1 MSGVKEAVKKEER
14 ELKDKLTDILGQKLN
29 RQLLYYL
36 DICTRC
42 SLCKE
47 ACHIY
52 KATGRPEHVP
62 SYRAEALRRIY
73 KRCFTPGGKHA
84 PGLGEAAEIDEKSL
98 EELRQAAYACTGC
111 RRCMVYCP
119 FGIDITWLNSAAKA
133 MLVAAGKAPEI
144 LEQLTDAAIIKGE
157 NIEIYKDLMI
167 DQIKELEAELKEK
180 TKDPQ
185 AIIPID
191 KEGADVLYVALA
203 GAHSILPAAI
213 VFSLAKENWTLSL
226 FEAANY
232 GYFLGDTGRAHQI
245 AKRIVDEAKRLKVKE
260 VVITE
265 CGHAYRVFKHLDE
278 VWGKEKY
285 PFKVISI
292 FEIFDRY
299 LREGRL
305 KVDPSRTK
313 EPVTYHDPCQLG
325 RNAGV
330 FEEPRQVVKQIVSDF
345 REMTPNRGKNWCCGA
360 GGGLVAQEDLTE
372 YRATTGKMKAEQ
384 IRATGAK
391 IVATPCENCRLQ
403 LELLD
408 ERYGLG
414 IKVVAVT
421 DLLVD
426 SLVVV

>member
-1 MSGVKEAVKKEER
+1 MAATKMAPNIKEKELE
-14 ELKDKLTDILGQKLN
+14 DKLTGILGQKLN

-42 SLCKE
+42 AICKE

-52 KATGRPEHVP
+52 QATGQPEHVP

-73 KRCFTPGGKHA
+73 KRYFTPAGKYL
-84 PGLGEAAEIDEKSL
+84 PGLGETADIDERSL
-98 EELRQAAYACTGC
+98 EELRQAAFACTGC

-119 FGIDITWLNSAAKA
+119 FGIDITWLNSVAKA
-133 MLVAAGKAPEI
+133 MLLAAGKAPEI

-157 NIEIYKDLMI
+157 SIGLYKDLMI

-180 TKDPQ
+180 TKDPR
-185 AIIPID
+185 ATIPID
-191 KEGADVLYVALA
+191 KEGADILYVALA
-203 GAHSILPAAI
+203 GAHSILPAAV

-226 FEAANY
+226 FEASNY
-232 GYFLGDTGRAHQI
+232 GYFLGDTKRAHQV
-245 AKRIVDEAKRLKVKE
+245 AQRIVDEAKRLKVKE

-265 CGHAYRVFKHLDE
+265 CGHAYRVMKHLDE
-278 VWGKEKY
+278 VWGNEKY

-299 LREGRL
+299 LSEDRI
-305 KVDPSRTK
+305 KVDSGRIK

-325 RNAGV
+325 RNGGV
-330 FEEPRQVVKQIVSDF
+330 FEEPRRVVQQIAHDY
-345 REMTPNRGKNWCCGA
+345 REMTPNREKNWCCGG
-360 GGGLVAQEDLTE
+360 GGGLVALEDLTE
-372 YRATTGKMKAEQ
+372 HRAVTGKMKAEQ

-408 ERYGLG
+408 QRYDLG

-421 DLLVD
+421 DLLVE
-426 SLVVV
+426 SLIVS